1 MNVELIVDTCTIFKI
16 VLIHQ
21 NNVKITLIVITCILH
36 DIIIWH
42 LTFNDLNILY
52 VIISSY

>member
-21 NNVKITLIVITCILH
+21 NNVKITLIVVTLPNRLVN
-36 DIIIWH
+36 DIF
-42 LTFNDLNILY
+42 LQCLY
-52 VIISSY
+52 QF